1 MTDKIKE
8 CFIIMPISNNE
19 NYAEGHFNR
28 VYNHLI
34 IPACELA
41 GFKALRA
48 DDIIN
53 TNYIAIDIIKRIIES
68 DMAICDLS
76 SQNPNVL
83 YELGIRQAF
92 NKPVTLI
99 KDSNTKRIF
108 DIQGFRDF
116 EYDENLR
123 IDNIEN
129 AVENL
134 AELIQNT
141 YNSQGE
147 EINSLVSLLSLTPA
161 KLKENKK
168 TISTETA
175 LILNTLSV
183 LEKKISTIENR
194 NLSSKN
200 IDYQI
205 PTSRK
210 FYGGQISK
218 VIESDELPPNVGER
232 LSRQDINNLKI
243 GDIIYHTRFGFGEII
258 TKEELGTVI
267 NRYSSDIKFE
277 IGIKKIVLD
286 LANLRKVL

>member
-1 MTDKIKE
+1 
-8 CFIIMPISNNE
+8 MPISDNG
-19 NYAEGHFNR
+19 NYTDGHFNR

-41 GFKALRA
+41 GFKAVRA

-99 KDSNTKRIF
+99 KDHNTKRIF

-123 IDNIEN
+123 IDNVEN
-129 AVENL
+129 EVENL

-161 KLKENKK
+161 KLKEGKK
-168 TISTETA
+168 ALSTETE
-175 LILNTLSV
+175 LILNTLSI
-183 LEKKISTIENR
+183 LEKKMSNIENR
-194 NLSSKN
+194 NYN
-200 IDYQI
+200 IKKEEYYF
-205 PTSRK
+205 PSPNRY
-210 FYGGQISK
+210 YGGKIVEVTEETDIPGNIGEKFTRNEINKLK
-218 VIESDELPPNVGER
+218 VGDKVFH
-232 LSRQDINNLKI
+232 LK
-243 GDIIYHTRFGFGEII
+243 FGIGEII
-258 TKEELGTVI
+258 SLEEFGTTI
-267 NRYSSDIKFE
+267 PRIKGVLKFDV
-277 IGIKKIVLD
+277 GIKKIILD
-286 LANLRKVL
+286 LVGLRKVL

>member
-1 MTDKIKE
+1 MTKIKE

-19 NYAEGHFNR
+19 NYSEGHFNR

-41 GFKALRA
+41 GFKAVRA

-99 KDSNTKRIF
+99 KDRNTNRIF

-123 IDNIEN
+123 IDNVEN
-129 AVENL
+129 EVENL

-161 KLKENKK
+161 KLKEGKK
-168 TISTETA
+168 SLSTETE
-175 LILNTLSV
+175 LILNTLSI
-183 LEKKISTIENR
+183 LEKKISNFEN
-194 NLSSKN
+194 NNYNVKKEVYYSPSQKL
-200 IDYQI
+200 Y
-205 PTSRK
+205 
-210 FYGGQISK
+210 YAGGGTE
-218 VIESDELPPNVGER
+218 VTGYEPMLPNVGER
-232 LSRQDINNLKI
+232 LTKNELNKLKA
-243 GDIIYHTRFGFGEII
+243 GDKVYHGKYGIGEILSI
-258 TKEELGTVI
+258 EQIGTAVPKVKGE
-267 NRYSSDIKFE
+267 IKFE
-277 IGIKKIVLD
+277 IGIKKLLFD
-286 LANLRKVL
+286 LVGLRKVL

>member
-19 NYAEGHFNR
+19 NYSDGHFNR

-41 GFKALRA
+41 GFKAVRA

-99 KDSNTKRIF
+99 KDRNTKRIF

-123 IDNIEN
+123 IDNVESE
-129 AVENL
+129 VENL

-147 EINSLVSLLSLTPA
+147 EINSLVSLLSLAPA

-168 TISTETA
+168 TISTETE

-183 LEKKISTIENR
+183 LEKKMSNLENS
-194 NLSSKN
+194 NLINSEYKAP
-200 IDYQI
+200 I
-205 PTSRK
+205 SRK
-210 FYGGQISK
+210 YYGGQITEI
-218 VIESDELPPNVGER
+218 IETENLPTNVGEKLTR
-232 LSRQDINNLKI
+232 IEIANLKI
-243 GDIIYHTRFGFGEII
+243 GDLIYHSKFGFGELLS
-258 TKEELGTVI
+258 KEQFGNSIGRFRADV
-267 NRYSSDIKFE
+267 KFD
-277 IGIKKIVLD
+277 IGIKKML
-286 LANLRKVL
+286 LEMANLRKVL

>member
-1 MTDKIKE
+1 MTNKIKE

-19 NYAEGHFNR
+19 NYSEGHFNR

-41 GFKALRA
+41 GFKAVRA

-99 KDSNTKRIF
+99 KDRSTKRIF

-123 IDNIEN
+123 IDNVESE
-129 AVENL
+129 VENL

-168 TISTETA
+168 TISTESE
-175 LILNTLSV
+175 LILNTLSI
-183 LEKKISTIENR
+183 LERKISNIENR
-194 NLSSKN
+194 NNVNS
-200 IDYQI
+200 DYKELI
-205 PTSRK
+205 SRK
-210 FYGGQISK
+210 YYGGQFAEI
-218 VIESDELPPNVGER
+218 IETENLPTNVGEK
-232 LSRQDINNLKI
+232 LSRIEIANLKL
-243 GDIIYHTRFGFGEII
+243 GDKIYHPKFGFGEII
-258 TKEELGTVI
+258 SKEQLGNSI
-267 NRYSSDIKFE
+267 GKFRGE
-277 IGIKKIVLD
+277 VKFDIGIKKL
-286 LANLRKVL
+286 LLEMSNLRKVL